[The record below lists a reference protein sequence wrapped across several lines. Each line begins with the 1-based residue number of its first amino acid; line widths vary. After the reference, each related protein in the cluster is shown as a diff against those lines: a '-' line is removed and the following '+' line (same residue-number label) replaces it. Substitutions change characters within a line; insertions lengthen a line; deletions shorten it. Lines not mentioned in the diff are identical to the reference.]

1 MVLQT
6 MELAKPQVH
15 TSLHARFWR
24 VRRDFARDLPDDAQT
39 DENDHFMSHA
49 TGIRNFR
56 IRNFDWW
63 LI

>member
-1 MVLQT
+1 MVVACKIL
-6 MELAKPQVH
+6 E
-15 TSLHARFWR
+15 FGEI
-24 VRRDFARDLPDDAQT
+24 ARDLPDDAQT